1 MVQLITKRQ
10 NECAISFTEVP
21 EKRSKSLSRMTK
33 SKSTSDIKQRAQS
46 LERRGKLLRKKSS
59 KELLKDIDR
68 CSSCE
73 CASIQSIHST
83 KDYSTKNTYKQTKL
97 FNSGKLFDAV
107 LDGDYS
113 KVRQCIIEDQLEVNE
128 YSPEG
133 TTVLH
138 LASAAG
144 DVDIVELLIE
154 CGAVIDCKDMNGR
167 TSLEYA
173 VLYGNFDCA
182 TTLIENGADS
192 KCIKNGFH

>member
-1 MVQLITKRQ
+1 MVHLITKRQ
-10 NECAISFTEVP
+10 NEYTSEVP

-59 KELLKDIDR
+59 KELLKDVDH
-68 CSSCE
+68 SSCE
-73 CASIQSIHST
+73 CGGATNQNIQSSKDFFT
-83 KDYSTKNTYKQTKL
+83 KKTLKQTKH

-113 KVRQCIIEDQLEVNE
+113 KVRQCIIEEQLEVNE

-154 CGAVIDCKDMNGR
+154 CGAVIDCKDVNGR
-167 TSLEYA
+167 TALEYA
-173 VLYGNFDCA
+173 VLYGNFDSA